1 MEEERYVDFITNIF
15 SLADLL
21 LALENSHIKDFAI
34 ISVENELHVRIPLSH
49 LKKIVYREINVDSC
63 CDGVSK

>member
-1 MEEERYVDFITNIF
+1 MEEIYVDFITNTF

-34 ISVENELHVRIPLSH
+34 ISVENELHVRVPLSH
-49 LKKIVYREINVDSC
+49 LKKIVYREIDNNNSC